1 MTRAWTPTTDLCD
14 ADGRARVLAP
24 IFRSYGRLQRFCG
37 EISTLRV
44 DGHNPLVREALHT
57 PGRGRVL
64 VVDGASRLDC
74 ALLGDQLAQADV
86 AQGWAGVV
94 VNGAVRDAARLAE
107 LPLGVLALATH
118 PRRSGKLAQGERDVG
133 VHFAGVWLWPGDG
146 LCADEDGVVVL
157 PGDGG
162 PPDHL

>member
-14 ADGRARVLAP
+14 ADGRAWVLTP
-24 IFRSYGRLQRFCG
+24 IFRSYGCLQRFCG

-64 VVDGASRLDC
+64 VVDGGARLDC
-74 ALLGDQLAQADV
+74 ALLGDRLAQAGV

-107 LPLGVLALATH
+107 LCRWGAWHWRPIPGAVANSRRASGMWGCISLGSGCGPATGYV
-118 PRRSGKLAQGERDVG
+118 PMRTV
-133 VHFAGVWLWPGDG
+133 
-146 LCADEDGVVVL
+146 
-157 PGDGG
+157 
-162 PPDHL
+162 

>member
-14 ADGRARVLAP
+14 ADGRAWVLTP

-64 VVDGASRLDC
+64 VVDGGARLDC
-74 ALLGDQLAQADV
+74 ALLGDQLAQAGV

-107 LPLGVLALATH
+107 LCRWGSWHWRPIPGAVANSRRASGMWGCISPGSGCGPATGYV
-118 PRRSGKLAQGERDVG
+118 PMRTV
-133 VHFAGVWLWPGDG
+133 
-146 LCADEDGVVVL
+146 
-157 PGDGG
+157 
-162 PPDHL
+162 